1 MKKVLLILGLAISTL
16 SFGQKKGDKFVSGTV
31 SYTKTTDVDGIYTIN
46 PTLGLYLT
54 DKVSVGI
61 LGEVGKNGTEET
73 VNVGAFGRCDFM
85 TIGKCLT
92 AFSQLEVL
100 SNSSKVSDVKTTGLN
115 ANLGLGVNC
124 SISKKLSLTM
134 NVADLVSYEKIGD
147 VSTTTIGFTGINNP
161 FATGKVG
168 LLYRF

>member
-46 PTLGLYLT
+46 PTIGYHVT
-54 DKVSVGI
+54 DKVSVGV
-61 LGEVGKNGTEET
+61 LGEVGKTATEET
-73 VNVGAFGRCDFM
+73 INVGVFGRCDFM

-92 AFSQLEVL
+92 AFSQLDVTN
-100 SNSSKVSDVKTTGLN
+100 NSSKVSDVKTTSLGV
-115 ANLGLGVNC
+115 NLGLGLNC
-124 SISKKLSLTM
+124 SVSKRLALTM
-134 NVADLVSYEKIGD
+134 NLADLITYEKTDG

>member
-1 MKKVLLILGLAISTL
+1 MKKVLLILGLAISTV

-46 PTLGLYLT
+46 PTIGYHVT
-54 DKVSVGI
+54 DKVSVGV
-61 LGEVGKNGTEET
+61 LGEVGKSATEET
-73 VNVGAFGRCDFM
+73 VNVGVFGRCDFM
-85 TIGKCLT
+85 KIGKCLT
-92 AFSQLEVL
+92 AFSQLDVT
-100 SNSSKVSDVKTTGLN
+100 NNTIKVSDVKTTSLGV
-115 ANLGLGVNC
+115 NLGLGLNC
-124 SISKKLSLTM
+124 SVSKKLSLTM
-134 NVADLVSYEKIGD
+134 SLADLITYENTDG

>member
-1 MKKVLLILGLAISTL
+1 MKKVLLILGLAISTM

-46 PTLGLYLT
+46 PTIGYHVT

-61 LGEVGKNGTEET
+61 LGEVGKTSTEKT
-73 VNVGAFGRCDFM
+73 LNLGVFGRCDFM
-85 TIGKCLT
+85 KIGKCLT
-92 AFSQLEVL
+92 AFSQLDVTN
-100 SNSSKVSDVKTTGLN
+100 NSTKVSEVKTTSLGV
-115 ANLGLGVNC
+115 NLGLGLNC

-134 NVADLVSYEKIGD
+134 SLADLITYKNSDG
-147 VSTTTIGFTGINNP
+147 VSTTTIGFTGINSP
-161 FATGKVG
+161 FATSKVG

>member
-46 PTLGLYLT
+46 PTIGYHVT
-54 DKVSVGI
+54 DKVSVGV
-61 LGEVGKNGTEET
+61 LGEVGKSATEET
-73 VNVGAFGRCDFM
+73 LNVGVFGRCDFM
-85 TIGKCLT
+85 KIGKCLT

-100 SNSSKVSDVKTTGLN
+100 SNSTKVSDVKTTGLG
-115 ANLGLGVNC
+115 ANLGLGLNC
-124 SISKKLSLTM
+124 SVSDRLSLTV
-134 NVADLVSYEKIGD
+134 NLTDLVSYEKVGD
-147 VSTTTIGFTGINNP
+147 VSTTSIGFTGINNP